1 MWKMGIWGEAM
12 KKLCLSIF
20 LTLILTGCGGGGA
33 SNSVTVS
40 GGGSQMVPVEQKIV
54 FTGASS
60 IARGNWSSYFGIPVE
75 NDGVS
80 GIESGQLVN
89 TISGQVK
96 SKPDKIF
103 IMIGGNNILNRHE
116 GVLLG
121 DISTIVDRIRET
133 SKNTRIYIHS
143 LLPIKDNSA
152 NALIESYN
160 NQIQSLCAAKDVKF
174 LSIYSLFKSSPTIIN
189 PNYYIADGIHLT
201 DAGYKAWANAI
212 KDQVLSL

>member
-1 MWKMGIWGEAM
+1 M
-12 KKLCLSIF
+12 KNIFLSMF
-20 LTLILTGCGGGGA
+20 LTLTLTGCGGGGTG
-33 SNSVTVS
+33 NSVTVS

-60 IARGNWSSYFGIPVE
+60 IARGNWSSYFGIPIE

-80 GIESGQLVN
+80 GIESGQLAN
-89 TISGQVK
+89 NISGQVN

-121 DISTIVDRIRET
+121 DISTIIDRIRET
-133 SKNTRIYIHS
+133 SKGTKIYIHS
-143 LLPIKDNSA
+143 ILPVKENAA
-152 NALIESYN
+152 NVLIEYYN

-174 LSIYSLFKSSPTIIN
+174 LSVYGLFKSSSTAIN
-189 PNYYIADGIHLT
+189 LNYYIADGIHLT

-212 KDQVLSL
+212 KEHVLSL